1 MSSSFLEHQPAISHR
16 SSGMEPYSIF
26 KIEIYAEN
34 GPRTISIFGGEIG
47 NFSGKRLKF
56 GDRMLLDIQKNSI
69 KLNKILSLKKYH
81 RL

>member
-56 GDRMLLDIQKNSI
+56 GDRILLNITKNRVI
-69 KLNKILSLKKYH
+69 INKTLSLKNKIP
-81 RL
+81 

>member
-16 SSGMEPYSIF
+16 SSGMESYSIF

-56 GDRMLLDIQKNSI
+56 GDRILLNITKNRVKI
-69 KLNKILSLKKYH
+69 NKTLSLKNKIP
-81 RL
+81 